1 MTAQGGERL
10 EDPVIANTVDRTP
23 ARRVLASTPVRFLV
37 FSAVLI
43 GAYVGAQFAV
53 AWARSLIPGPDRGLV
68 TAAGLTLSCVLLLLV
83 YAALVRVFERRRP
96 TELASRRGA
105 GLVIAGAGGGFLL
118 FALVLAAL
126 FALGL
131 ASWSGGGDAAHL
143 APMAVAAAF
152 AAVGEELAI
161 RGGVF
166 RILEEGLGS
175 LAALVLSASLFGLL
189 HAGNKGATPIS
200 TAAIAV
206 EAGLLLGAAYMA
218 SRNLWLPIG
227 LHFGW
232 NFTEGGVFGAAV
244 SGGASHGVW
253 PVSIRGPELLSGGG
267 FGPEASIVAMAVSL
281 LATVSLIAVAVRRG
295 EWRPLR
301 LRLWVG

>member
-1 MTAQGGERL
+1 VTT
-10 EDPVIANTVDRTP
+10 NTVHPTP

-37 FSAVLI
+37 FSTALI

-53 AWARSLIPGPDRGLV
+53 AWVRGLLPGADRGLV
-68 TAAGLTLSCVLLLLV
+68 TASGWGLSCVLLLLF
-83 YAALVRVFERRRP
+83 YGALVRVFERRSP
-96 TELASRRGA
+96 SELALRPGA
-105 GLVIAGAGGGFLL
+105 GLAFAGAAGGFLL

-131 ASWSGGGDAAHL
+131 ARWSGGGDAAQV
-143 APMAVAAAF
+143 AAMAVAAAF

-166 RILEEGLGS
+166 RVLEEGLGS

-189 HAGNKGATPIS
+189 HAGNEGATPVS
-200 TAAIAV
+200 TAAIAI

-218 SRNLWLPIG
+218 TRNLWLPIG

-244 SGGASHGVW
+244 SGGRSHGVW

-267 FGPEASIVAMAVSL
+267 FGPEASIVAVAISL
-281 LATVSLIAVAVRRG
+281 LATLSLIVVAVGRG

-301 LRLWVG
+301 LRLWTA

>member
-1 MTAQGGERL
+1 
-10 EDPVIANTVDRTP
+10 
-23 ARRVLASTPVRFLV
+23 VRFVV
-37 FSAVLI
+37 FSVALI

-53 AWARSLIPGPDRGLV
+53 AQFAMVWAPGLLPGLDRGLV
-68 TAAGLTLSCVLLLLV
+68 TASGWSLSCVLLLLF
-83 YAALVRVFERRRP
+83 YAALVRVFERRSP
-96 TELASRRGA
+96 SELAPRPGA
-105 GLVIAGAGGGFLL
+105 GLAFAGAAGGFLL

-131 ASWSGGGDAAHL
+131 ARWSGGGDAAHI
-143 APMAVAAAF
+143 APMAIAAAF

-166 RILEEGLGS
+166 RVLEEGLGS

-189 HAGNKGATPIS
+189 HAGNTGATPVS

-218 SRNLWLPIG
+218 TRNLWLPIG

-244 SGGASHGVW
+244 SGGRSHGVW
-253 PVSIRGPELLSGGG
+253 PVSIGGPELLSGGA
-267 FGPEASIVAMAVSL
+267 FGPEASIVAVAISL
-281 LATVSLIAVAVRRG
+281 AATLSLIAVAVRRG

-301 LRLWVG
+301 LRLWVA